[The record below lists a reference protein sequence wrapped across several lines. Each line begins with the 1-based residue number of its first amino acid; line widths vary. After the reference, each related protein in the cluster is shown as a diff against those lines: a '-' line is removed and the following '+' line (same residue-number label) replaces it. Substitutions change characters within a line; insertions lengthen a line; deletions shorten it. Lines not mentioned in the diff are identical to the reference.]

1 MKKGVYMKRTVRFI
15 ALLLLLALAIA
26 SLASCSGDEGEEIPT
41 GMKIAS
47 RPGATYRLYVPTDW
61 NVNNTYGMTSAYY
74 NLSVQ
79 STVTL
84 GEYPIDAAL
93 QERFAAEGVSTT
105 DGRLSWYWNNECLSA
120 VQEVALTGTL
130 AADGKAEPST
140 FGEMPAQTYLYRAN
154 VRGDMLFFRQVL
166 CEYAGTI
173 YVFTFTCHEELFEAL
188 SPTVQRMLELF
199 VFSDTPYYPEDY
211 MKLPD
216 ESAPAPEGMKLAS
229 TDEVAYRFYVPLDW
243 TVDREQRIFAA
254 VAPDRSS
261 VSVVPYMPEV
271 ESMSVG
277 QFFEMNR
284 DLMLLTAGEDGF
296 VLLTESL
303 EEPPQTKM
311 GERVAYIYDYT
322 YRVGDTT
329 YRYRQVICAYKS
341 MIYSMTYTA
350 LPEQFD
356 AHVGE
361 FEQMVNAF
369 TFR

>member
-1 MKKGVYMKRTVRFI
+1 MKKLLRFLSC
-15 ALLLLLALAIA
+15 LLLLSCALGVLCA
-26 SLASCSGDEGEEIPT
+26 CGGDEGEEIPV

-47 RPGATYRLYVPTDW
+47 RAGATYRLYVPTDW

-79 STVTL
+79 STVTV

-93 QERFAAEGVSTT
+93 QAKFDADAASTP
-105 DGRLSWYWNNECLSA
+105 DGRLSWYWKNECLAA
-120 VQEVALTGTL
+120 VEKASLSGTL
-130 AADGKAEPST
+130 VADGKAEPT
-140 FGEMPAQTYLYRAN
+140 TLGELPAQSYLYKSN
-154 VRGDMLFFRQVL
+154 VRGDVLFFRQVL
-166 CEYAGTI
+166 CERDGVI
-173 YVFTFTCHEELFEAL
+173 YVFTFTCHEELYEAL
-188 SPTVQRMLELF
+188 NPTVQTMLELF
-199 VFSDTPYYPEDY
+199 LFSDTAYYPEDY
-211 MKLPD
+211 AKVPD
-216 ESAPAPEGMKLAS
+216 ADAEAPAGMKLAS

-243 TVDREQRIFAA
+243 TVDMEQRIFAA
-254 VAPDRSS
+254 VASDRSS

-303 EEPPQTKM
+303 ETPPQTKM

-322 YRVGDTT
+322 YRVGNTT

-350 LPEQFD
+350 LPEHFD